1 MTGQTAAE
9 KPLNERQRKF
19 AELYAASG
27 NATQSAIGA
36 GYSANG
42 ADVAGVRL
50 LGNMR
55 VQAHLTALTE
65 QAQNSRIAN
74 VAELREFWTA
84 TMRGAD
90 HDMKDR
96 LKSSEL
102 LGKSMGLFVDKRE
115 VSGSVDLGVK
125 YIAGLSEGDI

>member
-1 MTGQTAAE
+1 MTGKAAAE
-9 KPLNERQRKF
+9 KPLNERQKRW
-19 AELYAASG
+19 AEHYAASG
-27 NATQSAIGA
+27 NALQSAIAA
-36 GYSANG
+36 GYSKASARSQSDRMLKN
-42 ADVAGVRL
+42 AE
-50 LGNMR
+50 
-55 VQAHLTALTE
+55 VQAYLLTLTE
-65 QAQNSRIAN
+65 TASEARIAN

-84 TMRGAD
+84 TMRGPEQ
-90 HDMKDR
+90 DMKDR